1 MTTAVGALDVVGL
14 VAAGVAVVD
23 LGAAGVAVGKVE
35 DSDFFF
41 PVASALD

>member
-14 VAAGVAVVD
+14 VAAGVAVVG
-23 LGAAGVAVGKVE
+23 LGAAGVAVGNVE

-41 PVASALD
+41 PVASALV